1 MEKTER
7 IATILF
13 QIYGKQKGQEA
24 FERIRSLMA
33 SYSKRSSP
41 SAEEAPDQKEV
52 VLITYGDSLRHAEQ
66 SPLQTLHA
74 FTQRYL
80 KQVISTIHFLPF
92 FPFSSDDGFSV
103 IDYMQIDPALGS
115 WDDVHKFTSDFRL
128 MFDWVINH
136 VSAKSPWFE
145 AYLAGKPGYQ
155 ELALEVDPDE
165 DLSMVTRPRALPL
178 LTPFEKKDGE
188 TVHLWTTFSDDQIDL
203 NFKSIDVLVDM
214 IHVMLAYV
222 EHNAHILRL
231 DAIAYLWKQ
240 IGTSCIHLPQTHLMV
255 KLFRSILDVVA
266 PHVIL
271 ITETNVPHEENIS
284 YFGDAGDEA
293 QMVYNFSLPPLLL
306 HCFLKADITLLNR
319 WTNSLD
325 LPDKR
330 TAFFNFTASHDG
342 IGVRPLE
349 GIVPPEDIEKLIEIV
364 KKNGGTVSYKRN
376 PDGTE
381 SPYEL
386 NITYV
391 DALRGDG
398 AGGDEMHA
406 RRFLASQSI
415 ALVLPGV
422 PAVYIHSLL
431 GSRNWDEG
439 VRLTRRARTINRAK
453 IDVEKLLSELEN
465 PETFRSRVFS
475 TYRAMIRIRRSQP
488 AFHPKAGFKVMNISR
503 RVFAIARQGGGQTL
517 LALTN
522 ITPDNVSIDIGTL
535 AAGSSRD
542 LLSMRIFSSKS
553 ATMKPYEVLWLARV

>member
-13 QIYGKQKGQEA
+13 KIYGEEIGKEA
-24 FERIRSLMA
+24 FERIRTLMA
-33 SYSKRSSP
+33 SYSKRVPP
-41 SAEEAPDQKEV
+41 STEVSLDQKEV
-52 VLITYGDSLRHAEQ
+52 ILITYGDSLRHSGQ
-66 SPLQTLHA
+66 PPLQTLQA
-74 FTQRYL
+74 FAQHYL
-80 KQVISTIHFLPF
+80 KQVVSTVHFLPF

-103 IDYMQIDPALGS
+103 IDYMRIDPALGS
-115 WDDVHKFTSDFRL
+115 WDDIHKFSADFRL

-145 AYLAGKPGYQ
+145 AYLAGTPGYQ
-155 ELALEVDPDE
+155 HLALEVDPAE
-165 DLSMVTRPRALPL
+165 DLSGVTRPRSLPL
-178 LTPFEKKDGE
+178 LTPFEKIDGE
-188 TVHLWTTFSDDQIDL
+188 TVYLWTTFSSDQIDL

-214 IHVMLAYV
+214 LHVMLAYV
-222 EHNAHILRL
+222 EHNADILRL

-240 IGTSCIHLPQTHLMV
+240 IGTTCIHLPQTHLMV

-266 PHVIL
+266 PQVIL

-306 HCFLKADITLLNR
+306 HCFLKADVTRLNQ
-319 WTNSLD
+319 WAKTLD

-349 GIVPPEDIEKLIEIV
+349 GIVPPEDIEKLIEMV
-364 KKNGGTVSYKRN
+364 EKNGGTVSYKRN

-391 DALRGDG
+391 DALRADG
-398 AGGDEMHA
+398 TGGDEMHA

-453 IDVEKLLSELEN
+453 LDLEKLVSEIEN

-475 TYRAMIRIRRSQP
+475 AYLAMIRVRRSQP
-488 AFHPKAGFKVMNISR
+488 AFHPKAGFKVIDVFR

-522 ITPDNVSIDIGTL
+522 ITPDEVNIDIG
-535 AAGSSRD
+535 AVVAGSSRD
-542 LLSMRIFSSKS
+542 LISKKAFSSKS
-553 ATMKPYEVLWLARV
+553 VTMKPYEVLWLTRV